1 MTTIEAKSDPQL
13 SGASRWTCF
22 FRRTRAVGAVVTQGT
37 WLWLAAAS
45 LASSPAAAQLR
56 TSQSPAAD
64 VRLAPLEAQALLASA
79 SKRARFQGAP
89 AGNDVRQAADWI
101 VDSGDN
107 RGLPFV
113 IVEKKD
119 AEVFVF
125 DPRGQILGT
134 APALVGLAPGDD
146 SVPGIGDRPLAGIR
160 PEERTTPAGRFTASL
175 GHDLGKL
182 DVLWVDYA
190 DAISLHRVITTNPKE
205 RRLQR
210 LATPT
215 PLDNRISYGCIN
227 VPKNFF
233 EHVVQSA
240 FTGTNGIVY
249 ILPEIKSMHDVFPTY
264 YDVAEHSQLRSENL
278 PAPPR

>member
-1 MTTIEAKSDPQL
+1 MMP
-13 SGASRWTCF
+13 
-22 FRRTRAVGAVVTQGT
+22 
-37 WLWLAAAS
+37 
-45 LASSPAAAQLR
+45 P
-56 TSQSPAAD
+56 
-64 VRLAPLEAQALLASA
+64 
-79 SKRARFQGAP
+79 SKRANFQGVRA
-89 AGNDVRQAADWI
+89 ANDVRQAADWV

-113 IVEKKD
+113 ILEKKD
-119 AEVFVF
+119 AAVFVF
-125 DPRGQILGT
+125 DARGRILGA

-160 PEERTTPAGRFTASL
+160 PEERTTPAGRFVASL

-190 DAISLHRVITTNPKE
+190 DAISLHRVVTANPRE
-205 RRLQR
+205 HRLQR

-227 VPKNFF
+227 VSKNFF
-233 EHVVQSA
+233 EQVVQSA

-249 ILPEIKSMHDVFPTY
+249 ILPEIKSMRDVFPAY
-264 YDVAEHSQLRSENL
+264 YDVDERSQMQSVGL
-278 PAPPR
+278 PEPVP

>member
-1 MTTIEAKSDPQL
+1 MA
-13 SGASRWTCF
+13 
-22 FRRTRAVGAVVTQGT
+22 AVITQGI
-37 WLWLAAAS
+37 WLGLAAVS
-45 LASSPAAAQLR
+45 LASSSAAAEEHA
-56 TSQSPAAD
+56 SQATVEGVSATLPA
-64 VRLAPLEAQALLASA
+64 AQALMAPP
-79 SKRARFQGAP
+79 SKRASFQSAP
-89 AGNDVRQAADWI
+89 AANDVRQAADWV

-107 RGLPFV
+107 HGLPFV

-125 DPRGQILGT
+125 DARGQILGA
-134 APALVGLAPGDD
+134 APALVGLTPGDD
-146 SVPGIGDRPLAGIR
+146 SVPGIGDRPLADIR
-160 PEERTTPAGRFTASL
+160 PEERTTPAGRFVASL

-190 DAISLHRVITTNPKE
+190 DAISLHRVITTNPQE

-227 VPKNFF
+227 VPKIFF

-249 ILPEIKSMHDVFPTY
+249 ILPEIKSMHDVFPAY
-264 YDVAEHSQLRSENL
+264 YDVDEHSQLQSVNL
-278 PAPPR
+278 PAPAP